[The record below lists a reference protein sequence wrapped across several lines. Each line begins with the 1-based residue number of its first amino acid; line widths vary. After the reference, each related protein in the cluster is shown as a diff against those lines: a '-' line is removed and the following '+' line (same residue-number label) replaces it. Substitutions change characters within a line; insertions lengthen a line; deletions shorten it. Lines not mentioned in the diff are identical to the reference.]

1 MAVWRFAGRE
11 PSANSNHR
19 VNSMKEPNTTVNRIS
34 AVTAIAGKIRALAA
48 MTLVSAVL
56 CLASTA
62 SLASSHLLTTAPGPG
77 TMTIDLLPGNPD
89 NTVNLVTQ
97 RVIPIAILGSA
108 AFDVTDLNPRT
119 LKLRAVS
126 QNLVGKSDKN
136 LCRQQDINDDSHMD
150 LLCDLKTI
158 GFHVEPGDIAVEISI
173 GTYQR
178 QSLHARGVL
187 RYRAE

>member
-1 MAVWRFAGRE
+1 
-11 PSANSNHR
+11 
-19 VNSMKEPNTTVNRIS
+19 MKEPNTTVNRIS

-62 SLASSHLLTTAPGPG
+62 SLASSHFSQLLSSAPAPG

-108 AFDVTDLNPRT
+108 SFDVNDLNPRT

-136 LCRQQDINDDSHMD
+136 LCRQQDINDDSYMD

-158 GFHVEPGDIAVEISI
+158 GFHVEPGDIAVEVSV

-178 QSLHARGVL
+178 QSLHAKGVL
-187 RYRAE
+187 VYRAE